1 VNCWVTE
8 LLFTD
13 SVVVLAEKIHLSPH
27 RSSSFSWIITT
38 LSSIVLCPLW
48 LKVNRAHVFVVV
60 PLVDLDETCA
70 MHSC

>member
-1 VNCWVTE
+1 MRVQADRLHPILCE
-8 LLFTD
+8 I
-13 SVVVLAEKIHLSPH
+13 SVLPTV
-27 RSSSFSWIITT
+27 IITA

-70 MHSC
+70 MHSCRIFSLHLILF